1 MASGRQPILAHGGRI
16 GFMKIGIS
24 LLNFMPGK
32 VGGIETY
39 IRKLIQFAPGLAGKD
54 EIVFFVHRD
63 NRASLPA
70 DVAGVELPWGQRQV
84 DAARI
89 LEAFTPWR
97 ARAVESL
104 IADSGVDVM
113 LFTQQSMFPLHCP
126 VPSVLLVADVQ
137 YLISPH
143 YYSWLDLRFRKR
155 IYVGSMHACSKII
168 AISSVTATH
177 LQELCDIS
185 PEKIVVIHLGFD
197 QVRELGETVPR
208 LPDGPYLYYPAAT
221 HRHKGHAQLFRTFA
235 QLKGS
240 GRIPHKLVLTGS
252 RNAYWK
258 ILARVINDEGMQAE
272 ITHLGFVT
280 YGQVETLY
288 AGADAVL
295 FPTEFEGFGIP
306 VLEAMSRQKKIICS
320 RLPIFEELGVPSG
333 WQVDFACP
341 EQLLQALVSRGFMQF
356 NIRHFS
362 WQETITESLG
372 NLRLA
377 VESRNRVSS

>member
-1 MASGRQPILAHGGRI
+1 
-16 GFMKIGIS
+16 MKIGIS

-39 IRKLIQFAPGLAGKD
+39 IRKLIKYAPELAGID
-54 EIVFFVHRD
+54 EIVVFVHRD
-63 NRASLPA
+63 NRASLQS
-70 DVAGVELPWGQRQV
+70 DVSVMELPWGQSQV

-97 ARAVESL
+97 ARAEESL

-155 IYVGSMHACSKII
+155 IYVGSMHACSRII

-177 LQELCDIS
+177 LHELCDIS
-185 PEKIVVIHLGFD
+185 PEKVDVIHLGFD
-197 QVRELGETVPR
+197 RTPTRAECVPGQ
-208 LPDGPYLYYPAAT
+208 PDGPYVYYPAAT

-235 QLKGS
+235 QLKREKG
-240 GRIPHKLVLTGS
+240 IKHKLVLSGS
-252 RNAYWK
+252 RNAYWRK
-258 ILARVINDEGMQAE
+258 LERIIRAEGLQDD
-272 ITHLGFVT
+272 IIHFGFIS

-306 VLEAMSRQKKIICS
+306 VLEAMSRHKKIICS
-320 RLPIFEELGVPSG
+320 TLPIFDELGVPAD
-333 WQVDFACP
+333 WQIDYRLPEPLLAALLRMVPVCPTSVPISWEESVKRNLDVLRNVSDNVD
-341 EQLLQALVSRGFMQF
+341 
-356 NIRHFS
+356 
-362 WQETITESLG
+362 
-372 NLRLA
+372 RL
-377 VESRNRVSS
+377 S